1 MRTRAKQRLINIV
14 CCLVVL
20 ACMVFVIGDG
30 LMNYLGLSQAAQYA
44 FNLVFFVAVLPA
56 AIALSDVTEWA
67 HPEYFTREELERKGR
82 L

>member
-1 MRTRAKQRLINIV
+1 MSARTRQKLINVV
-14 CCLVVL
+14 CGVIVL

-30 LMNYLGLSQAAQYA
+30 LMNYLHLSQAAQYA
-44 FNLVFFVAVLPA
+44 FNLVFFVFVLPA